1 MFKNK
6 LLIIL
11 SIITAV
17 SIFIYANKNNT
28 ALGSRTDNYWNLRSG
43 TYIENEYNVLLNGID
58 RYLNFG
64 FLSGLS
70 GYGFRDN
77 SGTIQWKNNGGSWQ
91 DVGTGGGGGGG
102 TPQDLYTTSTP
113 TFAGLTLTG
122 FTGYLKALAGVL
134 STTTTIPYSDI
145 TGTPSLTGYVPYTGA
160 TGDVDL
166 GAQSLH
172 THAIAGDASDGL
184 LIESDNGTDIGILGA
199 ANTANVSWYGS
210 HNFGSAT
217 QDTIAAFLGSG
228 KTLSSLSTSTYPSL
242 TELSYVKG
250 VTSAIQTQFSGK
262 QDTLVSGTNI
272 KTVNGTTLL
281 GSGDLVV
288 GGSVTT
294 STIDH
299 NQLGGL
305 QGGQSNQYFHLT
317 QTQLNVVTSTSGTNT
332 GDITLAAIG
341 SSANANGA
349 SLSGQVLTLQ
359 PASASFGGVLTTGT
373 QTIAGAKTF
382 SSNIAATAGL
392 SASDQVSFPY
402 ATVAGAGTNNNSS
415 NAYRGA
421 ASGRYKVGFNALTS
435 AISADESSA
444 LMSIQGAWTEASS
457 GNHPLIATLATKP
470 TTITSGSATVSDT
483 ATVYV
488 QGSATSTVVSGKN
501 YSLWVDNIG
510 GGGMSLI
517 DGSSTLAL
525 NEGTVGIGSQSSLAK
540 LGINGGLHVG
550 GDSDPGD
557 NNALIDGTISAS
569 NLSGTNTGNETTSTI
584 GTLIN
589 GAPTTA
595 TPGDTDLVAMSIG
608 SVLNKLTWANVKA
621 TLKTYFDTLYQAVL
635 VSGTNIKTVNGNSLL
650 GSGDL
655 VVGGSVVTSTIDHN
669 QLFGLQGGQSSQY
682 YHLTSSEY
690 TGTGTST
697 FVRQNTPT
705 LITPNLG
712 VASSTRQGIGVT
724 PDATRLLL
732 VQGDVSGGVAT
743 FNRTNASTN
752 AAVGTAIIKGT
763 SLGDMTDGFG
773 PAFQFAIQDTS
784 GVENLIANISSV
796 RDGADNSGSLLFNV
810 YDAGVAS
817 NALQITAQRNIIFNG
832 SIFTPGT
839 DNVSSLGFPGLAW
852 SDLYL
857 GSGATID
864 FANGNWQATHSSG
877 VLTVGTGDLRV
888 TTAGTNAASV
898 VTNNGTQVLVNK
910 TLTSPIMTSP
920 TLGTPLSG
928 LLTNATGLPLTTGV
942 TGNLPVTNLN
952 SGTSASSATFWRGDG
967 TWATPSGGS
976 SLTLADI
983 GATPTSTGATISTT
997 SVFTLQPASINF
1009 GGVVTTGTQSFVGS
1023 KTFTGNATVSGSSIF
1038 GANATIGSGP
1048 DSNLFITGSSG
1059 ASDTSNA
1066 AFQLRGSGTLTSRMS
1081 ARDGTSR
1088 GVSAG
1093 SSYATMVFASS
1104 GVTEPSSGNN
1114 PLISVLAVKPFTITS
1129 GAGTVSDT
1137 ASVYIQGAATTTVV
1151 SGSNYSLWVD
1161 NVGGGGKSLID
1172 GDVLMALNSGSV
1184 GIGTSTPKSALHVFA
1199 ATTTPQFN
1207 IGYSTTASTTLGTD
1221 TNGDLTIAASGS
1233 DIFIGSSRLGKDS
1246 TALFDFST
1254 SGQIKL
1260 RVNNI
1265 DQLVFDSMGNIQF
1278 KSSIETNQTSSGLTT
1293 TMTVGSNSYG
1303 IGAVMY
1309 VNSTGTL
1316 DLANATVTSTMPGLF
1331 MALETGAGAGKKVL
1345 THGIIRNDS
1354 WNFTGNIGKPV
1365 YVSTSTVGAP
1375 TTTLPSAVGNTVQ
1388 IVGWTIATNTIDFLP
1403 QLMTIGL

>member
-64 FLSGLS
+64 FLSGSS
-70 GYGFRDN
+70 GYGFWDD
-77 SGTIQWKNNGGSWQ
+77 SGTIKWKNNGGSWQ
-91 DVGTGGGGGGG
+91 AIGTGGGGGS
-102 TPQDLYTTSTP
+102 TPQDLYSTSTP

-122 FTGYLKALAGVL
+122 FTGYLKALTGVL

-166 GAQSLH
+166 GAQSLNA
-172 THAIAGDASDGL
+172 HAIAGDASDGL
-184 LIESDNGTDIGILGA
+184 LIESNNGTDIGILGA

-228 KTLSSLSTSTYPSL
+228 KTLSSLSTSTYPGL

-332 GDITLAAIG
+332 GDVTLAAIG

-359 PASASFGGVLTTGT
+359 PASASFGGILTTGT
-373 QTIAGAKTF
+373 QTIAGTKTF

-402 ATVAGAGTNNNSS
+402 ATVAGSGTNNNSG

-501 YSLWVDNIG
+501 YSLWVDNVG

-525 NEGTVGIGSQSSLAK
+525 NQGTVGIGSQSSLAK

-589 GAPTTA
+589 GAPATT

-655 VVGGSVVTSTIDHN
+655 VVGGSVTTSTIDHN
-669 QLFGLQGGQSSQY
+669 QLFGLQGGQSAQY

-712 VASSTRQGIGVT
+712 VASSTRIGVGVT
-724 PDATRLLL
+724 PDASRLLL
-732 VQGDVSGGVAT
+732 VQGDVSGGIAT
-743 FNRTNASTN
+743 FNRTNALTTG
-752 AAVGTAIIKGT
+752 AVGTTIIKGT

-857 GSGATID
+857 GSGAVID

-888 TTAGTNAASV
+888 TTAGTNTSSV
-898 VTNNGTQVLVNK
+898 ATVGGNQTLVNK
-910 TLTSPIMTSP
+910 TLTSPIFTNP
-920 TLGTPLSG
+920 TLGTPASG

-942 TGNLPVTNLN
+942 TGVLPIANGGTNNSSAYTAGSVVFSSGTALTQDNASLFFDDSLN
-952 SGTSASSATFWRGDG
+952 SLGIGTTSPKSLLHVFGTSA
-967 TWATPSGGS
+967 
-976 SLTLADI
+976 
-983 GATPTSTGATISTT
+983 
-997 SVFTLQPASINF
+997 
-1009 GGVVTTGTQSFVGS
+1009 
-1023 KTFTGNATVSGSSIF
+1023 
-1038 GANATIGSGP
+1038 
-1048 DSNLFITGSSG
+1048 
-1059 ASDTSNA
+1059 
-1066 AFQLRGSGTLTSRMS
+1066 
-1081 ARDGTSR
+1081 
-1088 GVSAG
+1088 
-1093 SSYATMVFASS
+1093 
-1104 GVTEPSSGNN
+1104 
-1114 PLISVLAVKPFTITS
+1114 
-1129 GAGTVSDT
+1129 
-1137 ASVYIQGAATTTVV
+1137 
-1151 SGSNYSLWVD
+1151 
-1161 NVGGGGKSLID
+1161 
-1172 GDVLMALNSGSV
+1172 
-1184 GIGTSTPKSALHVFA
+1184 
-1199 ATTTPQFN
+1199 PQFN
-1207 IGYSTTASTTLGTD
+1207 IGYSTTASTTFGTD

-1233 DIFIGSSRLGKDS
+1233 DIFIGSTRLGKDS

-1254 SGQIKL
+1254 SGQIKF

-1265 DQLVFDSMGNIQF
+1265 DQLIFDSMGNIQF
-1278 KSSIETNQTSSGLTT
+1278 KSVIETNQASSGLTT

-1345 THGIIRNDS
+1345 TYGPIRNDS

-1388 IVGWTIATNTIDFLP
+1388 IIGWTTATNTINFLP

>member
-64 FLSGLS
+64 FLSGSS
-70 GYGFRDN
+70 GYGFWDD
-77 SGTIQWKNNGGSWQ
+77 SGTIKWKNNGGSWQ
-91 DVGTGGGGGGG
+91 AIGTGGGGGS
-102 TPQDLYTTSTP
+102 TPQDLYSTSTP
-113 TFAGLTLTG
+113 TFAGLTIGILQGYIKGSSGVFSATTTVPYADITGVPSFLTAAITSLNGLTG
-122 FTGYLKALAGVL
+122 ATQTFVTGTAGTDFNIVSSGTSHTFNLPTSSASNRGLLSAVDWTTFNNKQPAGSYL
-134 STTTTIPYSDI
+134 TTTTW
-145 TGTPSLTGYVPYTGA
+145 GG
-160 TGDVDL
+160 
-166 GAQSLH
+166 
-172 THAIAGDASDGL
+172 
-184 LIESDNGTDIGILGA
+184 IGG
-199 ANTANVSWYGS
+199 
-210 HNFGSAT
+210 
-217 QDTIAAFLGSG
+217 
-228 KTLSSLSTSTYPSL
+228 TLSNQTDLQ
-242 TELSYVKG
+242 
-250 VTSAIQTQFSGK
+250 SALNAK
-262 QDTLVSGTNI
+262 QATLVSGTNI
-272 KTVNGTTLL
+272 KTINGSTVL

-288 GGSVTT
+288 TGSVTT
-294 STIDH
+294 STVDH
-299 NQLGGL
+299 NQLANL
-305 QGGQSNQYFHLT
+305 QGGQSN
-317 QTQLNVVTSTSGTNT
+317 
-332 GDITLAAIG
+332 
-341 SSANANGA
+341 
-349 SLSGQVLTLQ
+349 
-359 PASASFGGVLTTGT
+359 
-373 QTIAGAKTF
+373 
-382 SSNIAATAGL
+382 
-392 SASDQVSFPY
+392 
-402 ATVAGAGTNNNSS
+402 
-415 NAYRGA
+415 
-421 ASGRYKVGFNALTS
+421 
-435 AISADESSA
+435 
-444 LMSIQGAWTEASS
+444 
-457 GNHPLIATLATKP
+457 
-470 TTITSGSATVSDT
+470 
-483 ATVYV
+483 
-488 QGSATSTVVSGKN
+488 
-501 YSLWVDNIG
+501 
-510 GGGMSLI
+510 
-517 DGSSTLAL
+517 
-525 NEGTVGIGSQSSLAK
+525 
-540 LGINGGLHVG
+540 
-550 GDSDPGD
+550 
-557 NNALIDGTISAS
+557 
-569 NLSGTNTGNETTSTI
+569 
-584 GTLIN
+584 
-589 GAPTTA
+589 
-595 TPGDTDLVAMSIG
+595 
-608 SVLNKLTWANVKA
+608 
-621 TLKTYFDTLYQAVL
+621 
-635 VSGTNIKTVNGNSLL
+635 
-650 GSGDL
+650 
-655 VVGGSVVTSTIDHN
+655 
-669 QLFGLQGGQSSQY
+669 QY

-712 VASSTRQGIGVT
+712 VASSTRIGIGVT
-724 PDATRLLL
+724 PDASRLLL
-732 VQGDVSGGVAT
+732 VQGNVAGGVAT
-743 FNRTNASTN
+743 FDRTNASTN
-752 AAVGTAIIKGT
+752 AAVGTTIIKGT

-773 PAFQFAIQDTS
+773 PAFQFAIQDTA
-784 GVENLIANISSV
+784 GVENLISNIQSL
-796 RDGADNSGSLLFNV
+796 RDGADNSGSLVFNTAN
-810 YDAGVAS
+810 AGVAAP
-817 NALQITAQRNIIFNG
+817 ALAINSLQNTFIYNGIYPITNDGSALGNG
-832 SIFTPGT
+832 S
-839 DNVSSLGFPGLAW
+839 NSW
-852 SDLYL
+852 SDLFL
-857 GSGATID
+857 ASGGVINWG
-864 FANGNWQATHSSG
+864 NGNSVLTHSSG
-877 VLTVGTGDLRV
+877 VLDVTTGDLRV

-1207 IGYSTTASTTLGTD
+1207 IGYSTTASTTFGTD

-1233 DIFIGSSRLGKDS
+1233 DIFIGSTRLGKDS

-1254 SGQIKL
+1254 SGQIKFRL
-1260 RVNNI
+1260 NNI

>member
-64 FLSGLS
+64 FLSGSS
-70 GYGFRDN
+70 GYGFWDD
-77 SGTIQWKNNGGSWQ
+77 SGTIKWKNNGGSWQ
-91 DVGTGGGGGGG
+91 AIGTGGGGGS
-102 TPQDLYTTSTP
+102 TPQDLYSTSTP
-113 TFAGLTLTG
+113 TFAGLTIGILQGYIKGSSGVFSATTTVPYADITGVPSFLTAAITSLNGLTG
-122 FTGYLKALAGVL
+122 ATQTFVTGTAGTDFNIVSSGTSHTFNLPTSSASNRGLLSAVDWTTFNNKQPAGSYL
-134 STTTTIPYSDI
+134 TTTTW
-145 TGTPSLTGYVPYTGA
+145 GG
-160 TGDVDL
+160 
-166 GAQSLH
+166 
-172 THAIAGDASDGL
+172 
-184 LIESDNGTDIGILGA
+184 IGG
-199 ANTANVSWYGS
+199 
-210 HNFGSAT
+210 
-217 QDTIAAFLGSG
+217 
-228 KTLSSLSTSTYPSL
+228 TLSNQTDLQ
-242 TELSYVKG
+242 
-250 VTSAIQTQFSGK
+250 SALNAK
-262 QDTLVSGTNI
+262 QATLVSGTNI
-272 KTVNGTTLL
+272 KTINGSTVL

-288 GGSVTT
+288 TGSVTT
-294 STIDH
+294 STVDH
-299 NQLGGL
+299 NQLANL
-305 QGGQSNQYFHLT
+305 QGGQSN
-317 QTQLNVVTSTSGTNT
+317 
-332 GDITLAAIG
+332 
-341 SSANANGA
+341 
-349 SLSGQVLTLQ
+349 
-359 PASASFGGVLTTGT
+359 
-373 QTIAGAKTF
+373 
-382 SSNIAATAGL
+382 
-392 SASDQVSFPY
+392 
-402 ATVAGAGTNNNSS
+402 
-415 NAYRGA
+415 
-421 ASGRYKVGFNALTS
+421 
-435 AISADESSA
+435 
-444 LMSIQGAWTEASS
+444 
-457 GNHPLIATLATKP
+457 
-470 TTITSGSATVSDT
+470 
-483 ATVYV
+483 
-488 QGSATSTVVSGKN
+488 
-501 YSLWVDNIG
+501 
-510 GGGMSLI
+510 
-517 DGSSTLAL
+517 
-525 NEGTVGIGSQSSLAK
+525 
-540 LGINGGLHVG
+540 
-550 GDSDPGD
+550 
-557 NNALIDGTISAS
+557 
-569 NLSGTNTGNETTSTI
+569 
-584 GTLIN
+584 
-589 GAPTTA
+589 
-595 TPGDTDLVAMSIG
+595 
-608 SVLNKLTWANVKA
+608 
-621 TLKTYFDTLYQAVL
+621 
-635 VSGTNIKTVNGNSLL
+635 
-650 GSGDL
+650 
-655 VVGGSVVTSTIDHN
+655 
-669 QLFGLQGGQSSQY
+669 QY

-712 VASSTRQGIGVT
+712 VASSTRIGIGVT
-724 PDATRLLL
+724 PDASRLLL
-732 VQGDVSGGVAT
+732 VQGNVAGGVAT
-743 FNRTNASTN
+743 FDRTNASTN
-752 AAVGTAIIKGT
+752 AAVGTTIIKGT

-773 PAFQFAIQDTS
+773 PAFQFAIQDTA
-784 GVENLIANISSV
+784 GVENLISNIQSL
-796 RDGADNSGSLLFNV
+796 RDGADNSGSLVFNTAN
-810 YDAGVAS
+810 AGVAAP
-817 NALQITAQRNIIFNG
+817 ALAINSLQNTFIYNGIYPITNDGSALGNG
-832 SIFTPGT
+832 S
-839 DNVSSLGFPGLAW
+839 NSW
-852 SDLYL
+852 SDLFL
-857 GSGATID
+857 ASGGVINWG
-864 FANGNWQATHSSG
+864 NGNSVLTHSSG
-877 VLTVGTGDLRV
+877 VLDVTTGDLRV

-1207 IGYSTTASTTLGTD
+1207 IGYSTTASTTFGTD

-1233 DIFIGSSRLGKDS
+1233 DIFIGSTRLGKDS

-1254 SGQIKL
+1254 SGQIKF

-1265 DQLVFDSMGNIQF
+1265 DQLIFDSMGNIQF
-1278 KSSIETNQTSSGLTT
+1278 KSVIETNQASSGLTT

-1345 THGIIRNDS
+1345 TYGPIRNDS

-1388 IVGWTIATNTIDFLP
+1388 IIGWTIATNTIDFLP